1 MVTTKDVAG
10 QTMLQEIVR
19 LLQLRCSLY
28 LFFFLNNVF
37 HGASKWYTLQQSKSQ
52 LSLIAFKCF
61 DRYVGSDC
69 TNMSSGSF
77 LILDMPLVMMGD
89 NLRYTFSQF
98 LLLYIV
104 LDIRLDVVTLIQIIL
119 NTNNNS
125 KALVPIFFWGWLWIL
140 DKVFRVDQMH
150 SFPPL

>member
-1 MVTTKDVAG
+1 MQQVKQCCRKLCAFYSYDA
-10 QTMLQEIVR
+10 LCIF
-19 LLQLRCSLY
+19 
-28 LFFFLNNVF
+28 FFFLNNVF

-52 LSLIAFKCF
+52 LSLIAFKYF
-61 DRYVGSDC
+61 DWYVGSNC

-89 NLRYTFSQF
+89 NLRYTFSQL

-104 LDIRLDVVTLIQIIL
+104 LDIRLDGITLIQIIR

-125 KALVPIFFWGWLWIL
+125 KALVPIFFWVGYGSLTKCSGLIKCIL
-140 DKVFRVDQMH
+140 FLH
-150 SFPPL
+150 CNSI